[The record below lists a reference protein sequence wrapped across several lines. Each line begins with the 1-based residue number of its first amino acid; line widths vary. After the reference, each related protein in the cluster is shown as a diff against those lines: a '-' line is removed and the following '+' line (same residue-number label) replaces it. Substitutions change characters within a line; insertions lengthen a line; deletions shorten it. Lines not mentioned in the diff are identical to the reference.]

1 MMPELLVCTPPNRRE
16 SKPARVYFIIER
28 IESKPV
34 MILIKLG
41 GSVITDKSTPLKFR
55 PGAVSGLAGA
65 VSEIMNDA
73 GEPIIAVHGGGSF
86 GHHYSVIFDMHTR
99 PDAYDPK
106 GVATVKNSMMDLNHR
121 ILDIFLEEG
130 ALPYCFPPS
139 TFVHG
144 HDPVGDRISE
154 MAQVASLGMCPVT
167 FGDAVWCGSR
177 TAPAIHEGP
186 SGAANPG
193 GNIQQGLSYILSGD
207 RIMTVLAEALRPRLA
222 VFATDVDGLYA
233 SPDLEDLIA
242 EADEGAAATST
253 SKGDVTGGM
262 GRKVQEAAKI
272 SASGTN
278 VFFVNGNKPERIISA
293 VTQNTFEGTIFR
305 SRP

>member
-1 MMPELLVCTPPNRRE
+1 
-16 SKPARVYFIIER
+16 
-28 IESKPV
+28 

-55 PGAVSGLAGA
+55 PEAVSGLAGA
-65 VSEIMNDA
+65 ISEIMRDTD
-73 GEPIIAVHGGGSF
+73 ESIIAVHGGGSF
-86 GHHYSVIFDMHTR
+86 GHHYSVIFDMHTK
-99 PDAYDPK
+99 PDTYDPK
-106 GVATVKNSMMDLNHR
+106 GVATVKNSMVDLNRR

-144 HDPVGDRISE
+144 HDPIQDRISE
-154 MAQVASLGMCPVT
+154 MTQVANLGMCPVT
-167 FGDAVWCGSR
+167 FGDAMWCGSR
-177 TAPAIHEGP
+177 TAPAIHECPPGVV
-186 SGAANPG
+186 NPDE
-193 GNIQQGLSYILSGD
+193 NIQQGLSYILSGD
-207 RIMTVLAEALRPRLA
+207 RIMTMLAEALRPRLA

-242 EADEGAAATST
+242 EADGSTATTST
-253 SKGDVTGGM
+253 GRGDVTGGM

-272 SASGTN
+272 SAGGTN
-278 VFFVNGNKPERIISA
+278 VFFVNGNKPERIIAA